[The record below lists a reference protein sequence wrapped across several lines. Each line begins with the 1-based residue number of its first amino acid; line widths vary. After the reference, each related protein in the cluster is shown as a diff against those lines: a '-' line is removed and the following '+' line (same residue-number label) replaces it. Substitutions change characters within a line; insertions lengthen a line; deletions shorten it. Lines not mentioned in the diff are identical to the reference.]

1 MSYYKKKLHEP
12 VHGKKNTLLEP
23 RAANGRGLPLVVAA
37 QPARPVCFA
46 STVADGRRPRCVAGG
61 ARQGVACTTD
71 RVLPDR
77 RLMHVLL
84 PLASMGIHR
93 HQPRPWAPGPHLLRR
108 PPRLC
113 TAMRCRQ
120 APVGAFM
127 ARAQSP
133 PASRGV
139 VTGVAAESIEGLP
152 HDMPACSRRVSTTT
166 GQTASP
172 SPHL

>member
-93 HQPRPWAPGPHLLRR
+93 HQPRPWAPGTHLLRR

-113 TAMRCRQ
+113 TAMRCRHRWAHLWR
-120 APVGAFM
+120 APCCPRRRPGA
-127 ARAQSP
+127 SLLEWP
-133 PASRGV
+133 PSR
-139 VTGVAAESIEGLP
+139 SRP
-152 HDMPACSRRVSTTT
+152 YHMPACSRRVSTTT